1 MIVGFSSL
9 GINEV
14 NAVHVHPHYTQIGV
28 GTLLLNAVETEAL
41 AQNMRKLKVS
51 ASITAVPF
59 YQARGYQAIERSFHT
74 LRSGVE
80 IPCVSMEKSLE
91 AGFKLCY

>member
-1 MIVGFSSL
+1 MIVGFSSS

-28 GTLLLNAVETEAL
+28 GTLLLNAVETEAR

-80 IPCVSMEKSLE
+80 IKSVSMEKSLE
-91 AGFKLCY
+91 SGVKLCY

>member
-41 AQNMRKLKVS
+41 DQNMKKLKVS

-59 YQARGYQAIERSFHT
+59 YQARGYQAISRSFHS

-80 IPCVSMEKSLE
+80 IKSVSMEKSLE
-91 AGFKLCY
+91 SG